1 MVHFEHISYLWL
13 LLAVVVAGLLW
24 GAMEWRS
31 RKRLEAWADKPMF
44 GRLIPDRSGGRPI
57 VKMSLTLLGIAL
69 LIVALANPQ
78 FGTKIEKGKRA
89 GSDVAICFDVSK
101 SMMAEDIQPNRLE
114 RSKRV
119 VNNLLSTL
127 AGDRVSLVAFAGTSF
142 IQMPLTND
150 YSATKLFLDDMN
162 CDMMS
167 AQGTA
172 IGDAIETA
180 MKTFGYGDP
189 DRQWEKKQGRAIIV
203 ISDGENHEDDAVGAA
218 RAAAKEGV
226 RVCTIGMGLP
236 DGAPI
241 PEYDPRTRKNN
252 YKRERGGSII
262 MSHLNEQMLRD
273 IASAGDG
280 VYVRASNAGSGLGD
294 ITKVIE
300 SLDKEDYDE
309 AVFTSYESQ
318 FMYPLAAGLMCLL
331 AEVLIFERRNRKWN
345 LSHIIEKSEL
355 NEQ

>member
-1 MVHFEHISYLWL
+1 MIHFEHIEYLWL
-13 LLAVVVAGLLW
+13 LLVVAAAGVLW
-24 GAMEWRS
+24 GVLEWRN
-31 RKRLEAWADKPMF
+31 RKRLEEWADKPMF
-44 GRLIPDRSGGRPI
+44 GRLIPDRSPWRPAL
-57 VKMSLTLLGIAL
+57 KMGLTLTGFAL
-69 LIVALANPQ
+69 IVVALANPQ
-78 FGTKIEKGKRA
+78 QGTKIEKGKRA
-89 GSDVAICFDVSK
+89 GSDIAICFDVSK

-119 VNNLLSTL
+119 VNNLLSAMT
-127 AGDRVSLVAFAGTSF
+127 GDRVSLVAFAGTSF
-142 IQMPLTND
+142 IQMPLTSD

-189 DRQWEKKQGRAIIV
+189 HRQWEKNKGRAIII

-218 RAAAKEGV
+218 RAAAKEGIK
-226 RVCTIGMGLP
+226 VCTIGMGLP

-241 PEYDPRTRKNN
+241 PEYDPRARKNN
-252 YKRERGGSII
+252 YKRNRDGSII

-273 IASAGDG
+273 IASAGNG

-294 ITKVIE
+294 IQKVIE
-300 SLDKEDYDE
+300 SLEKEDYDE
-309 AVFTSYESQ
+309 AVFSAYESQ
-318 FMYPLAAGLMCLL
+318 YMYPLTAGLLCLL
-331 AEVLIFERRNRKWN
+331 AEVLVFERRNRKWD
-345 LSHIIEKSEL
+345 LSQIINKQ
-355 NEQ
+355 EQPEQ

>member
-1 MVHFEHISYLWL
+1 MIHFEHIQYLWL
-13 LLAVVVAGLLW
+13 LLVVAAAGLLW
-24 GAMEWRS
+24 GFMMWRN
-31 RKRLEAWADKPMF
+31 RRRLEAWADKPMF
-44 GRLIPDRSGGRPI
+44 GRLIPDQSKWRPAL
-57 VKMSLTLLGIAL
+57 KMSLTLLGFAL
-69 LIVALANPQ
+69 LVVALANPQ
-78 FGTKIEKGKRA
+78 FGTKVEKGKRA
-89 GSDVAICFDVSK
+89 GSDIAICFDVSK

-119 VNNLLSTL
+119 VANLMSSM

-189 DRQWEKKQGRAIIV
+189 DREWEKNKGRAIIV

-218 RAAAKEGV
+218 RAAAKEGIK
-226 RVCTIGMGLP
+226 VCTIGMGLP

-252 YKRERGGSII
+252 YKRERGGSIV
-262 MSHLNEQMLRD
+262 MTHLNEQMLRD

-280 VYVRASNAGSGLGD
+280 VYVRASNAGSGLSD

-300 SLDKEDYDE
+300 NLDKADYDE
-309 AVFTSYESQ
+309 AIFSAYESRY
-318 FMYPLAAGLMCLL
+318 MYPLVAGLICLL
-331 AEVLIFERRNRKWN
+331 AELLIFERRNRKWN
-345 LSHIIEKSEL
+345 LDKVL
-355 NEQ
+355 NVE